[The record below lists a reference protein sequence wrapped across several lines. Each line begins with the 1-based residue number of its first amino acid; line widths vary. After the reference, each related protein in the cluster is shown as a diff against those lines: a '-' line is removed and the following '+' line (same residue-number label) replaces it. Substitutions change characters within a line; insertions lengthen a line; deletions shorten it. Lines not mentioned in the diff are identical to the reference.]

1 MLSDYDN
8 VDELALAEG
17 LSGYYFSN
25 GESFDGLQINPEN
38 TDKFNALKDWEAEYY
53 DEV

>member
-1 MLSDYDN
+1 MLGDYEN
-8 VDELALAEG
+8 IDELALVEG

-25 GESFDGLQINPEN
+25 GESFDGLYIAPEN
-38 TDKFNALKDWEAEYY
+38 MERFNRIKDWAAEYY